1 MKMKKYSAIIL
12 AAAAACGL
20 NAAEAVKSAVPYEV
34 KAENVAVNFAA
45 DCREMVIPCVD
56 QKPDLTDFP
65 AKWQKA
71 AKLSDFKVIY
81 RRALAKAKGMQA
93 AGEWKKFLPKALTPS
108 EDTIVYMAY
117 DKENLYIAAECLEKP
132 GNIITRQANLPRDS
146 KIYSVDSLELLIF
159 RDRADADCR
168 QFITDIDG
176 HRYDALRNDVK
187 GVSDAAGWNPDYVVQ
202 TGKKG
207 DNWLLFWAL
216 PWKILNITPE
226 AGKEF
231 AFNMARNKIAEKNYS
246 SLAGNRNSFAERD
259 RLVKIYFDRKTYRPG
274 IDAVAAGTLVEGSN
288 VLTVTLSN
296 PAQQPVD
303 VTLNA
308 WCNDGAKA
316 VKKVNLPAKSK
327 SKVRLSVSNF
337 ARNTNFSQRKK
348 EGNNQVNLE
357 LLDNKGQVVSMAMFT
372 ADAREKLAVSLASY
386 AIMGTENTIAGKIEV
401 NAHGA
406 DDMLVEVICG
416 SSKSVLPAK
425 SVNFTL
431 DVADVTGDAEVKVRL
446 LRKKNKSVVDE
457 KVLKFNRE
465 SDPFA

>member
-12 AAAAACGL
+12 AVAAACGL

-34 KAENVAVNFAA
+34 PAERVMVNFAA
-45 DCREMVIPCVD
+45 DCRELVIPFME
-56 QKPDLTDFP
+56 QKPDLAEFP

-71 AKLSDFKVIY
+71 AKISGFKVVY
-81 RRALAKAKGMQA
+81 RRALARAKGMQA
-93 AGEWKKFLPKALTPS
+93 AGEWKKFLPKTLTPS
-108 EDTIVYMAY
+108 EDTIVYMGY
-117 DKENLYIAAECLEKP
+117 DKDNLYIAAECCEKP
-132 GNIITRQANLPRDS
+132 GNIITRQKNLPRDS

-176 HRYDALRNDVK
+176 HLYDALRNDVTRATD
-187 GVSDAAGWNPDYVVQ
+187 SSWNPEYVVQ

-226 AGKEF
+226 VGKEF
-231 AFNMARNKIAEKNYS
+231 AFNMARNKIAEKDYS
-246 SLAGNRNSFAERD
+246 SLAGNRNGFAERD

-303 VTLNA
+303 VTLNV

-327 SKVRLSVSNF
+327 SKVRLAVSNF

-348 EGNNQVNLE
+348 EGNNQINLE

-372 ADAREKLAVSLASY
+372 ADAREKVAVSLASY

-401 NAHGA
+401 NAHSA
-406 DDMLVEVICG
+406 DNMFMEVICG
-416 SSKSVLPAK
+416 SKKSVLPAK

-431 DVADVTGDAEVKVRL
+431 DVSDVQGDAEVKVRL
-446 LRKKNKSVVDE
+446 INKKNKSVVDE

>member
-12 AAAAACGL
+12 AAAALSGL

-34 KAENVAVNFAA
+34 KAENVSVNFAA
-45 DCREMVIPCVD
+45 DCREMVIPFME
-56 QKPDLTDFP
+56 QKPDLADFP

-71 AKLSDFKVIY
+71 AKMQNFRVIY

-93 AGEWKKFLPKALTPS
+93 AGEWKKFLAKTLIPS
-108 EDTIVYMAY
+108 EDTIVYMGY
-117 DKENLYIAAECLEKP
+117 DKENLYIAAECCEKP
-132 GNIITRQANLPRDS
+132 GNIITRQKDLPRDS

-168 QFITDIDG
+168 QLITDIDG

-187 GVSDAAGWNPDYVVQ
+187 RETNVSWNPDYVVQ

-226 AGKEF
+226 SGKEF

-259 RLVKIYFDRKTYRPG
+259 RLVKIYFDRKTYRST
-274 IDAVAAGTLVEGSN
+274 IDAVSASTLVEGSN
-288 VLTVTLSN
+288 MLAVTLNN
-296 PAQQPVD
+296 PAKQAVD
-303 VTLNA
+303 VTLSVK
-308 WCNDGAKA
+308 CNDGAKVA
-316 VKKVNLPAKSK
+316 QKVTLAAKSK
-327 SKVRLSVSNF
+327 SKVRLAVPGF
-337 ARNTNFSQRKK
+337 TRNTNFSQRKR

-357 LLDNKGQVVSMAMFT
+357 LLDSKGQVVSMAMFT

-386 AIMGTENTIAGKIEV
+386 AIMGTENTVSGKIEV

-406 DDMLVEVICG
+406 KDMFVEVICG
-416 SSKSVLPAK
+416 NNKSVLPAQ
-425 SVNFTL
+425 SVNFVL
-431 DVADVTGDAEVKVRL
+431 DASDVNGDAEVKVRL
-446 LRKKNKSVVDE
+446 LRKKDKKVVDE

-465 SDPFA
+465 SDPFAC